1 MGRTIAKHFFH
12 PKEVNEKK
20 DKKDEINLANWND
33 NNLPFYYGQIPIYL
47 NKVYRSIE
55 INLEKE
61 CCSIIP
67 DKQCLPQI
75 VVLDSYLQ
83 KVKEHILESKLYG
96 SVKYDL
102 KYNELPEL
110 MNLIK
115 SSKYF
120 MYYLHTPKKNDG
132 IWFAEGRFFTLEE
145 IEKTPDEKI
154 LNKIME
160 FVKNKNI
167 DYMDFLEEWVGLIFH
182 LIAEFLLFKQ
192 KVKIIFYSCD
202 KCYRPG
208 IFIKEKIIKEEDED
222 INKIWGTIN
231 IVDTIIYNC
240 TNSENKLNFSKICKT
255 KQRSKNNIIY
265 HDESF
270 VKRYD
275 EVSKDCDIFK
285 NETDGAFIL
294 TTNEIIFESL
304 IQEIK
309 SKSSS
314 INQNFKFDL
323 IVTGSTAEKIFKK
336 INNLE
341 ADKFIDRVCI
351 YSILIKKYRNLM
363 DKYDKI
369 EGIYNRASQV
379 INFINSN
386 KEASVIYPTINLIT
400 YKEYI
405 DKNQILHKLISSHYG
420 QNNDNSFKTAISYL
434 KDYLLWYPQLKVAQS
449 GLKEIKIET
458 LLETLQKFQGINDN
472 ETNIIKLYTKEYDSY
487 YKDFNYWLN
496 SSDPL
501 AIQKTSWFIAA
512 VINSLNNYGIKKG
525 LTETSTLYRGVKSNL
540 SDLLVYERAKGKLIC
555 FPSFTSTTIIKTVAI
570 DFSKRKNPEQ
580 YETIIIIDYIYKNG
594 FIPTAVDIS
603 EISEFKHEKECLFPP
618 YSFFKVKNTEI
629 DYKLKTAKIELETVG
644 RKEILEKYLKDES
657 TLVYKE
663 EGFMDIEPN

>member
-12 PKEVNEKK
+12 PNEINKK
-20 DKKDEINLANWND
+20 RDEKDEINLSNWND

-47 NKVYRSIE
+47 NKVYRSVE
-55 INLEKE
+55 INLEKK

-75 VVLDSYLQ
+75 VVLNSYLQ

-102 KYNELPEL
+102 KYDELPEL
-110 MNLIK
+110 MDLIK

-120 MYYLHTPKKNDG
+120 MYYLHTPEKNDG

-145 IEKTPDEKI
+145 IEKTPDEQI
-154 LNKIME
+154 LNKIAE

-208 IFIKEKIIKEEDED
+208 IFIKEKITKEEDED
-222 INKIWGTIN
+222 INKIWGTVN

-240 TNSENKLNFSKICKT
+240 TNELHFSKICQT

-386 KEASVIYPTINLIT
+386 KEASVIYPTINLLT

-405 DKNQILHKLISSHYG
+405 DKNQILHKLISSHYD
-420 QNNDNSFKTAISYL
+420 QNNGNSFKTAISYL
-434 KDYLLWYPQLKVAQS
+434 KDFLLWYPQLKVAQS

-472 ETNIIKLYTKEYDSY
+472 ETDIITLYTKEYDSY

-512 VINSLNNYGIKKG
+512 VINSLNNYGKKKG
-525 LTETSTLYRGVKSNL
+525 LTKTSTLYRGVKSNL
-540 SDLLVYERAKGKLIC
+540 SDLLVYERAIGKLIC
-555 FPSFTSTTIIKTVAI
+555 FPSFTSTTIIKTVAV

-629 DYKLKTAKIELETVG
+629 DYKLKTAQIELETVG